1 MPLFYAAH
9 VIEYKNVKPPPSVV
23 DPTIEIL
30 KIGSMTIFIKNAKP
44 DLLQSILPLKNLKIG
59 GFCDF
64 QLSPF
69 ICRKGFGESRIFFG
83 SFLFEKK

>member
-44 DLLQSILPLKNLKIG
+44 DLLQSILPLK
-59 GFCDF
+59 
-64 QLSPF
+64 S
-69 ICRKGFGESRIFFG
+69 
-83 SFLFEKK
+83 